1 MKRFVFLTA
10 VAATLTGSAAHAEVL
25 TALTAGQQLVRF
37 DSATPGTLIG
47 GSVTVTGVVAGQV
60 LVGIDFRPS
69 DMALVGLGYNS
80 GTGAANVYTIN
91 TATGAASSINSF
103 TLPTGIAAFGVDFN
117 PAANALRL
125 VGSNGG
131 NFRVTTGGSGTFN
144 TDTALNPGTPNVRA
158 IAYDRNFPGTTQ
170 TTLFDIDGALNTLT
184 TQGSVNGTP
193 TSPNTGTLF
202 TIGTLSGGLTG
213 SAVTGFDISG
223 VSGTAYL
230 STAAGLFTMNL
241 NNATAFTQ
249 GNIGNGTLGIVDISA
264 APVPEPTSLVLMG
277 LGAASPVRVIRRR
290 IVCAKPLKLNPSN
303 SMGGFFLRQ
312 GAITFCSAPVL

>member
-1 MKRFVFLTA
+1 MKRLVILAA
-10 VAATLTGSAAHAEVL
+10 VAATLTTSARAEVL
-25 TALTAGQQLVRF
+25 TGLTAGQQLVRF

-47 GSVTVTGVVAGQV
+47 GAVTVTGVVAGQV

-91 TATGAASSINSF
+91 TATGAASSVNSF
-103 TLPTGIAAFGVDFN
+103 TLPTGIAGFGFDFN
-117 PAANALRL
+117 PAANALRI

-131 NFRVTTGGSGTFN
+131 NFRVTTGGTGTFN

-158 IAYDRNFPGTTQ
+158 IAYDRNFPGTLQ

-202 TIGTLSGGLTG
+202 TIGTLSGGLVA
-213 SAVTGFDISG
+213 SNVTGFDISG

-230 STAAGLFTMNL
+230 STNAGLFTMNL
-241 NNATAFTQ
+241 NNATAFSQ
-249 GNIGNGTLGIVDISA
+249 GNIGNGTLGIVDITA
-264 APVPEPTSLVLMG
+264 APVPEPTSLALMG
-277 LGAASPVRVIRRR
+277 LGAVSLIRVIRRR
-290 IVCAKPLKLNPSN
+290 KA
-303 SMGGFFLRQ
+303 
-312 GAITFCSAPVL
+312 